1 MKLHTKLLLTL
12 TAGIIAVGAL
22 TQVAQDRQF
31 TSLLRRSMSEN
42 MIREEEAQWSWI
54 KSLDR
59 AVGLAL
65 INTMAQGDM
74 EKYAE
79 VVQAQRHLNGL
90 QELSLYNHKGKA
102 TYSTLTNQIGKILSG
117 ELSAELAKATQPIH
131 RRTAEAFEIYHPL
144 RMEKDCLQCHPDFA
158 EGALAGVM
166 AFRFGDDFLQ
176 EAKAA
181 WDGCVTSIHKSNRA
195 LSIASLAGM
204 SLVVAI
210 LIGLTV
216 RKQVAVP
223 MQSVMTSLVRG
234 AECVHGAAASISAG
248 SSALA
253 ESSSSQAAS
262 LEEVSAS
269 LEEMA
274 SLTKRNADT
283 AAAAKSEALDTRQSA
298 DAGAAKVSE
307 LVGSMS
313 QIRSASEEITK
324 ILKGIDEI
332 AFQTNL
338 LALNAAVEAARAGE
352 SGAGFAVVADEVRT
366 LAQRCAAAA
375 KESAGRI
382 DDAIQKSRQGAAI
395 SAAVSQSFDTIR
407 TKVRSLDKLVADI
420 AAASQEQSQGMQ
432 EITKAVTSIDQATQ
446 ANAGNATN
454 SAHSAAD
461 LESQVAGMQEAVANL
476 RHLIDGVRSESAT
489 AHSHSPSQSP
499 AARAPSPTGPT
510 ADPSPVSHTT
520 LAATPPRRLTKPSS
534 AGVIARP

>member
-12 TAGIIAVGAL
+12 TVGIVAVSAL
-22 TQVAQDRQF
+22 TQLAQDRQF
-31 TSLLRRSMSEN
+31 TSLLRHSASEN
-42 MIREEEAQWSWI
+42 MTREEETQWSWI
-54 KSLDR
+54 KNIDK

-65 INTMAQGDM
+65 INAMAQGDM

-79 VVQAQRHLNGL
+79 VVAAQRDLKGL
-90 QELSLYNHKGKA
+90 HELSLYNDKGKA
-102 TYSTLTNQIGKILSG
+102 TYSTLSNHIGQSLAP
-117 ELSAELAKATQPIH
+117 ELKTELAQATQPLH
-131 RRTAEAFEIYHPL
+131 RRTAETFEIYHPL
-144 RMEKDCLQCHPDFA
+144 RMQKDCLQCHPDST

-181 WDGCVTSIHKSNRA
+181 WDGCVSSIHQSNRN
-195 LSIASLAGM
+195 LSIASLAAM
-204 SLVVAI
+204 SIVMAI

-216 RKQVAVP
+216 RKQVALP
-223 MQSVMTSLVRG
+223 LRSVMTNLVQG
-234 AECVHGAAASISAG
+234 AECVHGAAASITSG

-283 AAAAKSEALDTRQSA
+283 AAAAKGEAFDTRQSA

-307 LVGSMS
+307 LVGSMH
-313 QIRSASEEITK
+313 QIQSASEEITK

-375 KESAGRI
+375 KESAGKI
-382 DDAIQKSRQGAAI
+382 DDAIQKSRQGAVI
-395 SAAVSQSFDTIR
+395 SSAVSQSFDTIR
-407 TKVRSLDKLVADI
+407 AKVRSLDKLVADI
-420 AAASQEQSQGMQ
+420 ATASQEQSQGMQ
-432 EITKAVTSIDQATQ
+432 EITKAVASIDQATQ
-446 ANAGNATN
+446 ANASNAAN

-461 LESQVAGMQEAVANL
+461 LESQVEGMQEAVSNL
-476 RHLIDGVRSESAT
+476 GELIDGQRSQTRAPRSSARPIPDEPASPTESHDT
-489 AHSHSPSQSP
+489 ARAAADPTPHRTVKP
-499 AARAPSPTGPT
+499 AAR
-510 ADPSPVSHTT
+510 VSTVVAHH
-520 LAATPPRRLTKPSS
+520 
-534 AGVIARP
+534 